1 MNTPEHEAQ
10 EGTCPIPDYSQAKD
24 PAGVVLSL
32 ILVQTCY
39 EKATRVRFV
48 ADDDL
53 GCICEEE
60 VGGKWHW
67 MQPPGKEPGFPI
79 ENERLFESLMVR
91 LARAV
96 EPGKEALSIGDV
108 VRLSPGHASE
118 HRLPAAELTEEYGL
132 SKYVSSFRVAEYRPG
147 QELTLVRE

>member
-1 MNTPEHEAQ
+1 M
-10 EGTCPIPDYSQAKD
+10 
-24 PAGVVLSL
+24 
-32 ILVQTCY
+32 
-39 EKATRVRFV
+39 RFV
-48 ADDDL
+48 PDEVL

-60 VGGKWHW
+60 DGGKWHW
-67 MQPPGKEPGFPI
+67 MQPPGMEHGFPI
-79 ENERLFESLMVR
+79 GNERLFESLMVR